1 MELLQLHSQMHKP
14 IFQGDYMNIFR
25 KNKTLWDKELDEA
38 QRRLNLSRIMESYKP
53 NEDRGMNVDS
63 VTLSSQSKELYRLIN
78 VSKQTD
84 IS

>member
-1 MELLQLHSQMHKP
+1 
-14 IFQGDYMNIFR
+14 MNIFSN
-25 KNKTLWDKELDEA
+25 KKTLWDKELDEA

-63 VTLSSQSKELYRLIN
+63 VTLSSQSKVHSRLIN
-78 VSKQTD
+78 LVKQTN

>member
-1 MELLQLHSQMHKP
+1 MHKP
-14 IFQGDYMNIFR
+14 TFQGDYMNIFR

-78 VSKQTD
+78 VSNQTD

>member
-1 MELLQLHSQMHKP
+1 MHKP
-14 IFQGDYMNIFR
+14 TFQGDYMNIFR

>member
-1 MELLQLHSQMHKP
+1 
-14 IFQGDYMNIFR
+14 MNIFR

>member
-1 MELLQLHSQMHKP
+1 
-14 IFQGDYMNIFR
+14 MNIFR

-53 NEDRGMNVDS
+53 NEDWGMNVDS

>member
-1 MELLQLHSQMHKP
+1 
-14 IFQGDYMNIFR
+14 MNIFR

-78 VSKQTD
+78 VSKQTN